1 MREENAGDVPRA
13 RMCLD
18 LNSPAEMH
26 FDKKENISTVIN
38 GTDQSQMLSKE
49 LERGFLKVS
58 VLVYACKK
66 RINETKQQRKTHIR
80 MYEKTREKKGG
91 HKGGTLATSLWRTG
105 GGDLYDK
112 IFIWFYGCIYSILF
126 PRSVFAHRYG
136 SYGSHH

>member
-13 RMCLD
+13 RMSLD

-58 VLVYACKK
+58 VLV
-66 RINETKQQRKTHIR
+66 
-80 MYEKTREKKGG
+80 
-91 HKGGTLATSLWRTG
+91 
-105 GGDLYDK
+105 
-112 IFIWFYGCIYSILF
+112 
-126 PRSVFAHRYG
+126 
-136 SYGSHH
+136 

>member
-13 RMCLD
+13 RMSLD

-58 VLVYACKK
+58 ILVYACKK
-66 RINETKQQRKTHIR
+66 INETKQQRKTKTHIC

-91 HKGGTLATSLWRTG
+91 T
-105 GGDLYDK
+105 
-112 IFIWFYGCIYSILF
+112 
-126 PRSVFAHRYG
+126 
-136 SYGSHH
+136 